1 MLAFELAGLQNRIRS
16 HFKGAVKPGTLQD
29 LELFGCSLTSQ
40 VRKLMVPYRVK
51 LRSDLVSDTKFR
63 CIGRSPCLHLLYCNL
78 WLKELYAVHP
88 QHLDS
93 VYNDHI

>member
-1 MLAFELAGLQNRIRS
+1 MIKLVTIG
-16 HFKGAVKPGTLQD
+16 H
-29 LELFGCSLTSQ
+29 LEIFGCILTIQ
-40 VRKLMVPYRVK
+40 VGKLLVPYRVK

-78 WLKELYAVHP
+78 GLKELYPVHP